1 MLLGGVSGYA
11 LGLCGDPSRLGIKVS
26 SAAAQRSDNSHLSP
40 RTEPSR
46 MVRPGII
53 QTLCASAVPARHAHQ
68 LLRAQC
74 TPPRFG
80 KASCFGNSP
89 DVAGAMLTSR
99 TISWAAPACVHMLSP
114 CSVSRRRRGTPS
126 PQRSPPRRLTPRSP
140 QRRPRPQPCRP
151 RPLPRL
157 QPHRLRPRARQ
168 MRRRPPLAPSSPS
181 ALLSGALASLLRDA
195 HSSALSV
202 LARAQRAKRCEE
214 GGRVRCEG

>member
-1 MLLGGVSGYA
+1 MVAFAARPLCAEPRLEHERPGAGAVSTSSRWGCGRPTAANSFFEARAGFGTSAWYSIIGSFSRGYSRYA

-80 KASCFGNSP
+80 KASCFGIHRMP
-89 DVAGAMLTSR
+89 V
-99 TISWAAPACVHMLSP
+99 P
-114 CSVSRRRRGTPS
+114 C
-126 PQRSPPRRLTPRSP
+126 
-140 QRRPRPQPCRP
+140 
-151 RPLPRL
+151 
-157 QPHRLRPRARQ
+157 
-168 MRRRPPLAPSSPS
+168 
-181 ALLSGALASLLRDA
+181 
-195 HSSALSV
+195 
-202 LARAQRAKRCEE
+202 
-214 GGRVRCEG
+214 

>member
-1 MLLGGVSGYA
+1 MLLEGVSRYA

-99 TISWAAPACVHMLSP
+99 TISWAAPACVHITL
-114 CSVSRRRRGTPS
+114 
-126 PQRSPPRRLTPRSP
+126 QRVTAAAGDTESAAEPATAPNSAPPAAPAP
-140 QRRPRPQPCRP
+140 AAAVQ
-151 RPLPRL
+151 
-157 QPHRLRPRARQ
+157 AAA
-168 MRRRPPLAPSSPS
+168 PPAAAAAPS
-181 ALLSGALASLLRDA
+181 G
-195 HSSALSV
+195 
-202 LARAQRAKRCEE
+202 C
-214 GGRVRCEG
+214 GRGPVKCDDGRH